1 MICRSLTCII
11 ACLFAGSAIFG
22 KTTEMS
28 GKWVDENFNGN
39 SVGSMVSEGGWQT
52 DPPWPA
58 NTHSIQEG
66 PLGKAIAV
74 TAINGANCYINFTAQ
89 KSGVF
94 KCSFDWL
101 PKNGQWTF
109 FGFKNPGAAW
119 DQYQGVVMVEPT
131 GGHIYTMKG
140 KERVKISSKPF
151 RPGDATSPAVYH
163 VVLTVQP
170 RSADKKPGLF
180 QITVT
185 GQEGVI
191 AKTEK
196 MEFSAD
202 PDQPISMFE
211 IRSVKW
217 NEPKEQINGYF
228 DNLVIQNDPETIP
241 FTLKIA
247 CEKWGH
253 IYFHG
258 KPVQL
263 TADVKN
269 LSDKEIRVPVGF
281 NVVDYYGKEVFRKSQ
296 TVTLKPKQATVIKE
310 PLSLDATKLYGLYRV
325 KFGGGPDGARIFA
338 NTTFAVIAPP
348 NEKVNSFDSHFGAF
362 QYPLHS
368 EDAYQEKIIEQMHD
382 LGIRWLRINFHWNN
396 HEPEKGKFDWDG
408 GSFPMGTFTD
418 LAYKYNMNVM
428 AELSYTARWASSK
441 AHDERG
447 GAIDTGAF
455 WESVAPRDFADWENY
470 CRKAAERFKGKV
482 KYYEIWNECGA
493 PKDYK
498 NFNGFWRDSSDNFIK
513 ILKYAN
519 KGVKSVDP
527 NAKIVASGFRVVDIG
542 AHFDNF
548 VERVLPGA
556 INDIDVISFHGAGLG
571 GTGAKFYDFKLLLEK
586 LGRPDMMYFDTE
598 SPGLGLESTGLVAG
612 YLEDWSKGIAKS
624 FGFIY
629 NLPRYGHTSLVH
641 PDYTPDVGAVAFAA
655 MTRFLEGAKMEGP
668 LTPGASVQAYSFLKD
683 NQRIVVA
690 WSEIPDKEISACV
703 HAADHTFDFQGNPG
717 PKVTPGT
724 YGFNNIMVG
733 NNPVY
738 IFCNLDLDL
747 KGISNGKK

>member
-1 MICRSLTCII
+1 MIGKSTLV
-11 ACLFAGSAIFG
+11 CLFICSVVFG
-22 KTTEMS
+22 AVDEMS
-28 GKWVDENFNGN
+28 GKLVDENFNN
-39 SVGSMVSEGGWQT
+39 ASAGSRVYWAT
-52 DPPWPA
+52 DWTGIL
-58 NTHSIQEG
+58 NTVEDG
-66 PLGKAIAV
+66 PLGKAMAV
-74 TAINGANCYINFTAQ
+74 KAYNGVNCNMKFPAQ
-89 KSGVF
+89 ESGVF
-94 KCSFDWL
+94 KCSFDWIS
-101 PKNGQWTF
+101 KNGQWTF
-109 FGFKNPGAAW
+109 FGFKKPGAGW
-119 DQYQGVVMVEPT
+119 DQYQAVVMVEPT
-131 GGHIYTMKG
+131 GGHVYTMKG
-140 KERVKISSKPF
+140 KDRVKISAKPF

-163 VVLTVQP
+163 IVLTVQP

-217 NEPKEQINGYF
+217 SEPKEQINGYL

-253 IYFHG
+253 VYHHG
-258 KPVQL
+258 KQVRL
-263 TADVKN
+263 AADIKN
-269 LSDKEIRVPVGF
+269 LSGKEIQIPVT
-281 NVVDYYGKEVFRKSQ
+281 VKVTDYYGKEVFAKSQ
-296 TVTLKPKQATVIKE
+296 TVSVKPGETVAVRE
-310 PLSLDATKLYGLYRV
+310 PLPLEAVKLYGLYRV
-325 KFGGGPDGARIFA
+325 KLGGGPDGARIIA
-338 NTTFAVIAPP
+338 NTTFAVVAVP
-348 NEKVNSFDSHFGAF
+348 NDKASSFDSHFGAF

-368 EDAYQEKIIEQMHD
+368 EDAYLEKIIEQMYD
-382 LGIRWLRINFHWNN
+382 LGIRWLRINFHWNS

-408 GSFPMGTFTD
+408 GCPMGTFTD
-418 LAYKYNMNVM
+418 LAYKHNMHVM
-428 AELSYTARWASSK
+428 AELANTARWASSK
-441 AHDERG
+441 PRDERV
-447 GAIDTGAF
+447 GAIDTGTF
-455 WESVAPRDFADWENY
+455 WESVAPKDFADWENY

-482 KYYEIWNECGA
+482 KYYEIWNEPGA
-493 PKDYK
+493 PRNYKD
-498 NFNGFWRDSSDNFIK
+498 FNGFWRDSSENFIK
-513 ILKYAN
+513 ILKHAN
-519 KGVKSVDP
+519 KGIKSVDP
-527 NAKIVASGFRVVDIG
+527 DAKVVAAGFRAVDMG

-548 VERVLPGA
+548 VERVLPGV
-556 INDIDVISFHGAGLG
+556 INDIDVVSFHGGS
-571 GTGAKFYDFKLLLEK
+571 KIYNFKLLLEK
-586 LGRPDMMYFDTE
+586 LGRPDMTCFDTE
-598 SPGLGLESTGLVAG
+598 SPGLGLESAGLVGG

-668 LTPGASVQAYSFLKD
+668 LAPGACVRAYSFLKD

-690 WSEIPDKEISACV
+690 WSECPDKEMNACV
-703 HAADHTFDFQGNPG
+703 HGADHTFDFQGNPG
-717 PKVTPGT
+717 PKVTPGE
-724 YGFNNIMVG
+724 YGYNNIMVG